1 MLSCT
6 CGRRFIH
13 LGAYPYL
20 MCGLCYA
27 GTGEKYE
34 KSPGVTDP
42 VSVPAVVL
50 DKPSAYSV
58 ANSNTDTRA
67 DTNTRAHP
75 YSHAHPRT
83 YTYPNTRPHPDPY
96 PYANTGPVPELPR
109 VLYRKWR
116 ESQSGRGSGVEG
128 KSVSGGR

>member
-50 DKPSAYSV
+50 DKPSAHSV
-58 ANSNTDTRA
+58 ANSNTDSGTDA
-67 DTNTRAHP
+67 NTGPP

-83 YTYPNTRPHPDPY
+83 YSHPDPY